1 MKADNSNVFTALEMI
16 LEQMDEMRQSIKL
29 IATPVESN
37 QESFSRSEPLDLEQV
52 CRLTKKARSTIYRH
66 CSKGSMPCYKNG
78 KKLYFFRDEVME
90 WIRKEKKQ
98 NGADFML
105 EAENLY
111 ATKRARAV

>member
-1 MKADNSNVFTALEMI
+1 MKVDNSNVFTALEMI

-29 IATPVESN
+29 IVSPSESSE
-37 QESFSRSEPLDLEQV
+37 ESITGSEPLDLEQV

-78 KKLYFFRDEVME
+78 KKLYLFRDEVME

-98 NGADFML
+98 NGADFIL
-105 EAENLY
+105 DAENLY
-111 ATKRARAV
+111 TAKRARAV

>member
-1 MKADNSNVFTALEMI
+1 MKVDNSNVFTALEMI
-16 LEQMDEMRQSIKL
+16 LDQMDEMRQSIKL
-29 IATPVESN
+29 IANPAESSE
-37 QESFSRSEPLDLEQV
+37 ESIDRSEPLDLDQV

-98 NGADFML
+98 NGADFMF

-111 ATKRARAV
+111 PSKRVRAV

>member
-1 MKADNSNVFTALEMI
+1 MKVDNSNVFTALEMI

-29 IATPVESN
+29 IVSPSESGE
-37 QESFSRSEPLDLEQV
+37 ESISRSEPLDLEQV

-90 WIRKEKKQ
+90 WIRREKKQ

-111 ATKRARAV
+111 PSKRVRAV